1 MKKGGIAEFEV
12 IDLMEWFM
20 KSMID
25 VLSAI
30 DHVITPDLK
39 PVQSTKLHSKVQ
51 SDQEWPRMQVLKQLF
66 VDIVKPIEQ
75 LVVDFYPLPPYQVM
89 R

>member
-1 MKKGGIAEFEV
+1 MQFSKKIRSDGGIAEFEV

-25 VLSAI
+25 LLSAMDYAMSGI
-30 DHVITPDLK
+30 GSSANK
-39 PVQSTKLHSKVQ
+39 
-51 SDQEWPRMQVLKQLF
+51 EWPTMQTLKNLF

-75 LVVDFYPLPPYQVM
+75 LVVHLFPLPPYKLM

>member
-30 DHVITPDLK
+30 DQVLKPDLK
-39 PVQSTKLHSKVQ
+39 PIPTNKPHSKVQ
-51 SDQEWPRMQVLKQLF
+51 SDQEWPRMQTLKQLF

-75 LVVDFYPLPPYQVM
+75 LVADFYPLPPYQVM

>member
-1 MKKGGIAEFEV
+1 
-12 IDLMEWFM
+12 M

-25 VLSAI
+25 VFSAI
-30 DHVITPDLK
+30 DQVIKPDLK
-39 PVQSTKLHSKVQ
+39 PVQTTNPLSMVQ
-51 SDQEWPRMQVLKQLF
+51 SDQEWPRMQTLKQLF

-75 LVVDFYPLPPYQVM
+75 LVAHLYPLPPYQVM